1 MKVFRIAALAWVA
14 AAALFVSSL
23 TSVAQEA
30 EVVVEAR
37 SYDLGGMSQHEF
49 VRTPK
54 NGGIGDVLAPDHLF
68 SNNGYS
74 HEPERWSLRH
84 SGDEARC
91 WDDANEVMSSIA
103 NFCNPEGQ
111 ELQFDGGNPSDGERV
126 RVTTTPE
133 VHRRIE
139 FVISALRELVR
150 ARVSVK
156 VFRLNAGGNVGEA
169 SLSPAQAQAAQKN
182 SKLVGTLH
190 GGLGERMVLQ
200 RLQHQSYIGDYD
212 VSVATGAASAYSQVR
227 DLRTGEELVAG
238 VIALPGG
245 RLWVQAWHAALKLD
259 EMRKADTN
267 CGQVELPRAS
277 YSFTPLSA
285 VMAKGSGA
293 ILDAGQN
300 ARFLLVADCD
310 TAIENRSLPLE
321 NGGSLELM
329 NLAGMLQGHGPDASW
344 IMTPNVDRVT
354 ADGVPLDQ
362 VFLEEPI
369 DGPYHDAAS
378 MAYEWLAN
386 QESYADG
393 ITFTCMGPFFAVMS
407 RPPLEDAEAQ
417 KNFADS
423 QARLRGSLKT
433 IAHDPEATVVRVR
446 AWVVSSSVTLPDG
459 VIDGKPSAKDLGVME
474 NICLPTLDRSTA
486 SMVGQGVDFMDLTL
500 ATHIRDYQTMLAQQ
514 ATGMDPQMGVLVLGK
529 QVRWIARSA
538 ENGKL
543 RLEVRTAV
551 TVGPSKF
558 EQIPWGDEKKWNI
571 ERSLSDLAQ
580 ADMTGELAVGEGIST
595 ICPGGAEDSLLV
607 MVVERVK

>member
-14 AAALFVSSL
+14 VAALFVSSL
-23 TSVAQEA
+23 VTVAQEA
-30 EVVVEAR
+30 ETVVESR
-37 SYDLGGMSQHEF
+37 SYDLSGLTQAEF
-49 VRTPK
+49 GRTPK

-68 SNNGYS
+68 SNDGYS
-74 HEPERWSLRH
+74 HREERWSLRH

-91 WDDANEVMSSIA
+91 WGEPGDAMSTIG
-103 NFCNPEGQ
+103 NLCNPEGYP
-111 ELQFDGGNPSDGERV
+111 LDYNASNPAEGERV
-126 RVTTTPE
+126 KVSTTAE
-133 VHRRIE
+133 VHKRIE
-139 FVISALRELVR
+139 FVISAMRDLAR

-156 VFRLNAGGNVGEA
+156 VFRLGSSGNVGEG

-200 RLQHQSYIGDYD
+200 RLQHQSYISDYD
-212 VSVATGAASAYSQVR
+212 ISVATGAVSPYSQVR

-238 VIALPGG
+238 VIVLPGG
-245 RLWVQAWHAALKLD
+245 RLWIQAWHAALKLD

-267 CGQVELPRAS
+267 CGQVELPRAA
-277 YSFTPLSA
+277 YSFTPLST

-293 ILDAGQN
+293 ILDAG
-300 ARFLLVADCD
+300 ASSRFLLVADCD
-310 TAIENRSLPLE
+310 TAVENRTLPLE

-329 NLAGMLQGHGPDASW
+329 NLAGMLQGFGPEAGW

-369 DGPYHDAAS
+369 DGPYNDAAV
-378 MAYEWLAN
+378 MAQNWLEQ
-386 QESYADG
+386 QESFGDG
-393 ITFTCMGPFFAVMS
+393 ISFGHIGPFFAVMS
-407 RPPLEDAEAQ
+407 RPTQGDAETA
-417 KNFADS
+417 KLYADNLE
-423 QARLRGSLKT
+423 RLRGSLKV
-433 IAHDPEATVVRVR
+433 IAREPEATVVRVR

-459 VIDGKPSAKDLGVME
+459 VIDGKPTSKDLGVME
-474 NICLPTLDRSTA
+474 NIGAPTLDRSTA

-538 ENGKL
+538 EKGKL

-551 TVGPSKF
+551 TVGPGKF

-580 ADMTGELAVGEGIST
+580 ADMTGELGVGEGIST